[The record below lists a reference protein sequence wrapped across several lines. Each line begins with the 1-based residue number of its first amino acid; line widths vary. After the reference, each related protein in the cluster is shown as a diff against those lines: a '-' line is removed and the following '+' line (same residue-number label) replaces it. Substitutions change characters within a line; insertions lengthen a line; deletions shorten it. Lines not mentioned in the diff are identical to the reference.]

1 MFRHFEIMRKI
12 YISVSR
18 RHLILFFFFFRISG
32 WRLYFDTWKY
42 IAVYL
47 YRVVSYLL
55 SVALNCKFIVI
66 QFFSHTILRFC
77 LKIYPMNFLSRVN
90 IYFYN
95 VKNKRRN
102 EGTKEASE

>member
-1 MFRHFEIMRKI
+1 MEIYRGI
-12 YISVSR
+12 LVSR
-18 RHLILFFFFFRISG
+18 R
-32 WRLYFDTWKY
+32 
-42 IAVYL
+42 
-47 YRVVSYLL
+47 LL
-55 SVALNCKFIVI
+55 SLVSRVKLQIYRYSI
-66 QFFSHTILRFC
+66 FSHTILRFC